1 MRTALLLSL
10 IVVSLRC
17 EPARPA
23 QPPEIVLRC
32 PAKDAAFAP
41 GDVIPLKADVRG
53 LSPAVVEFT
62 SNGEIIA
69 RDNTPPFAATFRP
82 ALGSF
87 ILEAQARDRA
97 GQLVRSPRVII
108 YVRELDLAYEEMT
121 DDEMATSM
129 GLIDKDAPSAT
140 LVSPVTGTVLCHPSS
155 VQIVAEIKPVRSPV
169 VRVEF
174 LIDGASIG
182 TRTAPPFTFTWEHP
196 SVRRHQASVRVF
208 AADGRVGTS
217 QRANFLVID

>member
-1 MRTALLLSL
+1 MRTALLLAL
-10 IVVSLRC
+10 IIAPLRC
-17 EPARPA
+17 EPARSA

-41 GDVIPLKADVRG
+41 GDVIPLKADFRG
-53 LSPAVVEFT
+53 RSPAVVEFT

-82 ALGSF
+82 TSGNY
-87 ILEAQARDRA
+87 ILTAQARDRA
-97 GQLVRSPRVII
+97 GTLVQSPRVII
-108 YVRELDLAYEEMT
+108 NVRAPEQDEMT
-121 DDEMATSM
+121 DNDDALAM
-129 GLIDKDAPSAT
+129 GLIDPAAPIAI

-155 VQIVAEIKPVRSPV
+155 VQIVADTKGVRSPV

-182 TRTAPPFTFTWEHP
+182 TRTAPPFTFTWKHP
-196 SVRRHQASVRVF
+196 SVRRHHASVRVF

-217 QRANFLVID
+217 RRANLLIID